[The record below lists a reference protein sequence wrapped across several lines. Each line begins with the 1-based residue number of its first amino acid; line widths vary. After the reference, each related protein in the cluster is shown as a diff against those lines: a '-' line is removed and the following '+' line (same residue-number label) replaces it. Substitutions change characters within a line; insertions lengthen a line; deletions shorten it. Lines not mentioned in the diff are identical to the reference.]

1 MGYMSDKHIEKMNY
15 ENEVIGMLG
24 EFLELIDNSFDQL
37 DINMVSFLEKAFK
50 FSAEAH
56 FNQYRKF
63 SNEHY
68 ITHPIEVAKLLIKH
82 ADKKILTND
91 VIEMCIVALLHDT
104 VEDNEDITLITIW
117 DEFSYRIALMVEA
130 LTKNESSHF
139 IDQIEDVEDEFPEV
153 VIIKVADRLHNLS
166 DNMENMAFKTKYRYA
181 NETAELLQLAKEFA
195 DKYIIV
201 GRFWGLIDELREEY
215 QKFMRGWKNV

>member
-1 MGYMSDKHIEKMNY
+1 
-15 ENEVIGMLG
+15 
-24 EFLELIDNSFDQL
+24 
-37 DINMVSFLEKAFK
+37 
-50 FSAEAH
+50 
-56 FNQYRKF
+56 
-63 SNEHY
+63 
-68 ITHPIEVAKLLIKH
+68 
-82 ADKKILTND
+82 TND
-91 VIEMCIVALLHDT
+91 VIEMCMVALLHDT
-104 VEDNEDITLITIW
+104 VEDNENISIATILE
-117 DEFSYRIALMVEA
+117 EFGLRIAMMVEA
-130 LTKNESSHF
+130 LTKDESSHF
-139 IDQIEDVEDEFPEV
+139 IDQIEDIEDEYPEV